1 MDQGRARLR
10 AHGPEKSA
18 MTSHQSRGL
27 GQTVSCIFALTLL
40 IGHLETAKA
49 DSEYDAQAGLALIN
63 AQRAYDQGLTG
74 AGVLVGVADTGIS
87 LNHPEFAG
95 RGFALQTVYN
105 SSALD
110 ELSKPYFNPDN
121 FPADDSNGHGSH
133 VAGTIAARRDGIG
146 MHGVAYDVRLA
157 VAGIGDAQGGID
169 RPEEGLRYLVRSGA
183 KVINNS
189 WGADTAITGGTRE
202 ASLDNPVLGAS
213 REAVTAGVLMVWA
226 TGNAS
231 EKQPSI
237 EAGFPYF
244 FPELKA
250 TWVAVNALTLKGEK
264 TIYGNDC
271 GVAAEWCISAPG
283 GDRNLEGVLSVNVPG
298 SYHDQLDALWHQY
311 DPAIYPAAGANYARM
326 SGTSMAT
333 PHVSG
338 ALAVLIQ
345 AFPYLSAEQIRMV
358 MFTTATDIG
367 APGVDDVFGW
377 GLLNLGKAVDGPGQ
391 LTFTWEVDTQGMSS
405 TWRNDISGAGGLT
418 KSGLGTLTLAGAN
431 TYAGTT
437 LISGGRLLV
446 NGSIISDSTVM
457 RDGTLGG
464 TGQVGHVLVTR
475 GGTLAPGNSPGTLLA
490 SGSVVQQAGSNLA
503 IEIDGVGHANGAGN
517 YDRLVLSGAQAQ
529 YTAGG
534 TAHIFLRGIS
544 GDATNTYSPPL
555 GQGFQVVTAPGG
567 ILGSYSAIGQPS
579 DGLLPGTRLDVVYGS
594 QVLNVYATPAAY
606 GDLAAAG
613 VVNNRNRQQLGSAL
627 DAIRPV
633 AGVREDNPEIKLL
646 FDRLAPQTTSS
657 LPAGLDQLGGVGY
670 AQLIGMGLENSKFI
684 ADQTMLAVAG
694 LRRAGALRGSK
705 QGINEETGEPAEEI
719 WGRAIGR
726 VSRWRGD
733 ATGYTIND
741 SLRGLIGGVHKRI
754 DAETLAG
761 FSLAYAES
769 NPRTHQNMGSG
780 SQQNFQLMGYAS
792 RAFEDGAFLQA
803 AVGGG
808 AGRIA
813 ATRPVAILNTQ
824 YSANIRTANLTAS
837 AMTGW
842 AIGESDSLRYEGY
855 LGASYLSLRS
865 FAFTDGNQLAA
876 GSIHADATTNTSFVV
891 TLGGALSVPFQSNEF
906 DWHFSAKAA
915 LTRELAEP
923 FATLDASFLGQRYEV
938 RSGAIGRDRVTLG
951 VGLLGYLEKQTSIAL
966 DVTHQSASNWTATA
980 ATASIQFTF

>member
-1 MDQGRARLR
+1 V
-10 AHGPEKSA
+10 EKILLLTA
-18 MTSHQSRGL
+18 ANFRG
-27 GQTVSCIFALTLL
+27 
-40 IGHLETAKA
+40 
-49 DSEYDAQAGLALIN
+49 DY
-63 AQRAYDQGLTG
+63 R
-74 AGVLVGVADTGIS
+74 
-87 LNHPEFAG
+87 
-95 RGFALQTVYN
+95 
-105 SSALD
+105 
-110 ELSKPYFNPDN
+110 
-121 FPADDSNGHGSH
+121 
-133 VAGTIAARRDGIG
+133 
-146 MHGVAYDVRLA
+146 
-157 VAGIGDAQGGID
+157 ID
-169 RPEEGLRYLVRSGA
+169 RPDEGLRYLVRSGA

-189 WGADTAITGGTRE
+189 WGASEVITGVTRE
-202 ASLDNPVLGAS
+202 AIINDPVLGAV
-213 REAVTAGVLMVWA
+213 REAVSAGAMMVWA
-226 TGNAS
+226 TGNSS

-237 EAGFPYF
+237 QAGLPYL
-244 FPELKA
+244 FPELAA

-264 TIYGNDC
+264 TVYGNDC
-271 GVAAEWCISAPG
+271 GVAAGWCISAPG
-283 GDRNLEGVLSVNVPG
+283 GDRDQNGVLSVNVPG
-298 SYHDQLDALWHQY
+298 SFHDQVNALWHWY
-311 DPAIYPAAGANYARM
+311 DPVRYPAAGGNYVHM

-338 ALAVLIQ
+338 AFAVLIQ
-345 AFPYLSAEQIRMV
+345 AFPYLTAEQIKMV

-391 LTFTWEVDTQGMSS
+391 LTFTWQVDTQGMSS
-405 TWRNDISGAGGLT
+405 TWRNDLSGTGGLT
-418 KSGLGTLTLAGAN
+418 KTGLGTLTLAGTN

-457 RDGTLGG
+457 RYGTLGG
-464 TGQVGHVLVTR
+464 IGQVGRVLVTS
-475 GGTLAPGNSPGTLLA
+475 GGTLAPGNSPGTLVA
-490 SGSVVQQAGSNLA
+490 NGSVVQEAGSNIS

-517 YDRLVLSGAQAQ
+517 YDRLVLNGLQAQ
-529 YTAGG
+529 YIAGG
-534 TAHIFLRGIS
+534 TASIFLRGIS

-567 ILGSYSAIGQPS
+567 ILGSYSAIGQPT

-606 GDLAAAG
+606 SDLGAAG
-613 VVNNRNRQQLGSAL
+613 VVNNRNRQQLGTAL

-684 ADQTMLAVAG
+684 ADQTMLAVTG
-694 LRRAGALRGSK
+694 RRRVGEPRGIK
-705 QGINEETGEPAEEI
+705 QSINEETGEPAEEI

-726 VSRWRGD
+726 MSTWRGGG
-733 ATGYTIND
+733 TGYTMND

-754 DAETLAG
+754 DAEALAG
-761 FSLAYAES
+761 FSVAYAES
-769 NPRTHQNMGSG
+769 NPRTHQDMGSG
-780 SQQNFQLMGYAS
+780 SLQNFELMGYAS
-792 RAFEDGAFLQA
+792 RSFEDGSFVQG

-824 YSANIRTANLTAS
+824 YSANIHTANLTAS

-842 AIGESDSLRYEGY
+842 ATGENDSVRYEGY

-865 FAFTDGNQLAA
+865 FAFTDGNHQVA
-876 GSIHADATTNTSFVV
+876 GSIHADATTNTSFAV
-891 TLGGALSVPFQSNEF
+891 TLGGAISVPFQTNEF
-906 DWHFSAKAA
+906 DWHFSAQAA
-915 LTRELAEP
+915 WTRELADT
-923 FATLDASFLGQRYEV
+923 FATLDASLLGQPYEV
-938 RSGAIGRDRVTLG
+938 RSGAIGRDRVILG
-951 VGLLGYLEKQTSIAL
+951 LSLLGYLEKQTSIAL
-966 DVTHQSASNWTATA
+966 DVTYQSAGNWSATV
-980 ATASIQFTF
+980 ATASIQFAF

>member
-1 MDQGRARLR
+1 MR
-10 AHGPEKSA
+10 
-18 MTSHQSRGL
+18 SHNSTWL
-27 GQTVSCIFALTLL
+27 GETAACIFALTLL
-40 IGHLETAKA
+40 VGHTETAKA

-63 AQRAYDQGLTG
+63 AQRAYDKGLTG
-74 AGVLVGVADTGIS
+74 AGVLVGVADTGIA

-95 RGFALQTVYN
+95 RGFVLQSFYN
-105 SSALD
+105 NMALD
-110 ELSKPYFNPDN
+110 DVWKPYINPAN
-121 FPADDSNGHGSH
+121 FPFDDSNGHGSH
-133 VAGTIAARRDGIG
+133 VAGTIVARRDGIG
-146 MHGVAYDVRLA
+146 MHGVAYDARLV

-169 RPEEGLRYLVRSGA
+169 RPDEGLRYLVRSGA

-189 WGADTAITGGTRE
+189 WGASEAITGVTRE
-202 ASLDNPVLGAS
+202 AIINDPVLGAV
-213 REAVTAGVLMVWA
+213 REAVTAGALMVWA
-226 TGNAS
+226 TGNSS

-237 EAGFPYF
+237 QAGLPYF

-250 TWVAVNALTLKGEK
+250 TWIAVNALTLKGEK

-271 GVAAEWCISAPG
+271 GVAAGWCISAPG
-283 GDRNLEGVLSVNVPG
+283 GDRDQNGVLSVNVPG
-298 SYHDQLDALWHQY
+298 SFHDQVDALWHQY
-311 DPAIYPAAGANYARM
+311 DPVKYPAAGGNYVRM

-345 AFPYLSAEQIRMV
+345 AFPYLTAEQIKMV
-358 MFTTATDIG
+358 IFTTATDIG
-367 APGVDDVFGW
+367 EPGVDEVFGW

-391 LTFTWEVDTQGMSS
+391 LTFTWQVDTLGMSS
-405 TWRNDISGAGGLT
+405 TWRNDISGTGGLT
-418 KSGLGTLTLAGAN
+418 KTGLGTLTLAGAN
-431 TYAGTT
+431 TYAGAT

-457 RDGTLGG
+457 RYGTLGG
-464 TGQVGHVLVTR
+464 TGQVGRVLVQS
-475 GGTLAPGNSPGTLLA
+475 GGTLAPGNSPGTLHA
-490 SGSVVQQAGSNLA
+490 SGSVVQEAGSNLA
-503 IEIDGVGHANGAGN
+503 IEIDGTGHANGAGN

-534 TAHIFLRGIS
+534 TANIFLRGIS

-567 ILGSYSAIGQPS
+567 ILGSYGAIGQPT

-594 QVLNVYATPAAY
+594 QALSLYVTPAAY
-606 GDLAAAG
+606 RDLGAAG
-613 VVNNRNRQQLGSAL
+613 VVNNRNRQQLGIVL

-633 AGVREDNPEIKLL
+633 AGVRENNPQIKLL
-646 FDRLAPQTTSS
+646 FDSLAPQTASS

-670 AQLIGMGLENSKFI
+670 VQLIGMNLENSKFI

-694 LRRAGALRGSK
+694 RRRAGERRGIK
-705 QGINEETGEPAEEI
+705 LDNKEESGEPAEEL

-726 VSRWRGD
+726 VSKWQGD
-733 ATGYTIND
+733 GTGYTMDD
-741 SLRGLIGGVHKRI
+741 SLGGLIGGMHKRI

-761 FSLAYAES
+761 FSVAYAQS
-769 NPRTHQNMGSG
+769 TPSIHQNMGSG

-792 RAFEDGAFLQA
+792 RLFEDGSFLQG

-808 AGRIA
+808 AGRLA

-824 YSANIRTANLTAS
+824 YSANIHTANLAAS

-842 AIGESDSLRYEGY
+842 ATEENDSVRYEGY

-865 FAFTDGNQLAA
+865 FAFTDSNHQAA
-876 GSIHADATTNTSFVV
+876 GSIHTDATTNTSFAV
-891 TLGGALSVPFQSNEF
+891 TLGGAVSVPFQTTHF
-906 DWHFSAKAA
+906 DWHFSAQAA
-915 LTRELAEP
+915 LTRELADT
-923 FATLDASFLGQRYEV
+923 FSTLDASLLGQPYEV

-951 VGLLGYLEKQTSIAL
+951 LGLLGYLEKQTSIAL
-966 DVTHQSASNWTATA
+966 DITYQSASNWTATA
-980 ATASIQFTF
+980 ATASIQFSF